1 LADAGG
7 ATPIPE
13 QGKLHLGWEFFVEK
27 DTFHKKRCTKE
38 EKLVK

>member
-13 QGKLHLGWEFFVEK
+13 QGKQTPEWEFFVEK
-27 DTFHKKRCTKE
+27 DTFYKKRCTKE